1 VSELLIIGERLG
13 GVKPSAA
20 SVGVIL
26 TGAVLQAEG
35 RISRG
40 SEIRI
45 KERSLAPL
53 EKARGFGMTPST
65 TKDPPRAI
73 KVNNDL
79 FPLMTDGLDRL
90 KVLINS
96 STPIIVMETSE
107 EMHAISLVRAA
118 CAELKM
124 STFEWSIADGL
135 VRSGMKE
142 SSEGQKISLPAH
154 NDQNTIWTQAGRT
167 VAQMRSVLS
176 PAGADADRMAR
187 AIALSTSGE
196 SAAASGSSIYNTR
209 EPVQALANMDSMTL
223 EAVFILKDFH
233 RHMDDPV
240 VVRRLRDVGQKF
252 AANRRTVIITAPQIA
267 VPAELTTLVEYF
279 DLPLPDQERLH
290 ELIHEM
296 FTRLSKTYTLKLELD
311 AAGVDA
317 MSTNLRGLSEEEA
330 ERAISQALVT
340 RYALCA
346 ESVTD
351 VLDAK
356 KQLLRHSGMLEFIEA
371 SDNMAAVGGLENLK
385 HWLGQRRGAWEDA
398 AREFG
403 LEPPRGMIILG
414 VQGCGKSLCARA
426 VAGEWKLPLVKFDTS
441 AVYDKYIGE
450 TEKRIRKVFQVAE
463 GLAPCVLWID
473 ELEKVFAG
481 SGPDSASADAG
492 VSSRLLASF
501 LSWMQDRKA
510 AVFVAA
516 TCNNVS
522 VLPPELIRKG
532 RFDELFFVDLPN
544 QAERKQIFSIQLAK
558 RKRNPAEFDLEK
570 VASAAKG
577 YSGAEIDAAVQGAL
591 YGAYSEKKPLATQ
604 FLLDALA
611 QTVPLSITRAE
622 EIAALREWARTRAVP
637 ASAGPG
643 AM

>member
-1 VSELLIIGERLG
+1 LGFVGRGTTVSEH
-13 GVKPSAA
+13 
-20 SVGVIL
+20 
-26 TGAVLQAEG
+26 
-35 RISRG
+35 
-40 SEIRI
+40 
-45 KERSLAPL
+45 
-53 EKARGFGMTPST
+53 GFDG
-65 TKDPPRAI
+65 
-73 KVNNDL
+73 
-79 FPLMTDGLDRL
+79 MTDGLDRL
-90 KVLINS
+90 RVLINS

-107 EMHAISLVRAA
+107 EMHAIGLVRAA

-124 STFEWSIADGL
+124 ATFEWSIADGL
-135 VRSGMKE
+135 VRSGMRE
-142 SSEGQKISLPAH
+142 SSEERKIPLQTH
-154 NDQNTIWTQAGRT
+154 NDQDTLWSQAGRT
-167 VAQMRSVLS
+167 VAQMRSALNPGS
-176 PAGADADRMAR
+176 ADADRVAR
-187 AIALSTSGE
+187 AIALSTSGD
-196 SAAASGSSIYNTR
+196 SAAASGGSIYNTR
-209 EPVQALANMDSMTL
+209 EPVQALANMESMTL

-252 AANRRTVIITAPQIA
+252 SANRRTVIITAPQIA
-267 VPAELTTLVEYF
+267 VPAELATLVEYF
-279 DLPLPDQERLH
+279 DLPLPDQDRLH
-290 ELIHEM
+290 ELIHDM
-296 FTRLSKTYTLKLELD
+296 FTRLSKTYPLKLQLD

-317 MSTNLRGLSEEEA
+317 MSANLRGLSEEEA

-356 KQLLRHSGMLEFIEA
+356 KQLLRHSGMLEFVEA
-371 SDNMAAVGGLENLK
+371 SDNMSAVGGLENLK

-426 VAGEWKLPLVKFDTS
+426 VAGEWRLPLVKFDTS

-516 TCNNVS
+516 TCNNVT

-544 QAERKQIFSIQLAK
+544 QAERKQIFSIQLAR

-570 VASAAKG
+570 VATAAKG
-577 YSGAEIDAAVQGAL
+577 YSGAEIGAAVQGAL
-591 YGAYSEKKPLATQ
+591 YAAYSEKKPLTTQ
-604 FLLDALA
+604 FLMDALA

-622 EIAALREWARTRAVP
+622 EIGELREWARTRAVP
-637 ASAGPG
+637 ASVRDGGAAAG
-643 AM
+643 